1 MKYGK
6 YVFNSKEQA
15 EEKIADLSSTNE
27 AGEVLGHPH
36 DIVKIG
42 YELITE
48 AATIDEEG
56 NVVIEA
62 VYGDKFLVDVLWNT
76 PMADHPYGWKTYSV
90 EPSASKHRFVGVDFQ
105 SNKF

>member
-6 YVFNSKEQA
+6 YVFNDKQQA

-27 AGEVLGHPH
+27 AGEVTGHPH

-42 YELITE
+42 HELITE
-48 AATIDEEG
+48 A
-56 NVVIEA
+56 
-62 VYGDKFLVDVLWNT
+62 
-76 PMADHPYGWKTYSV
+76 YSV
-90 EPSASKHRFVGVDFQ
+90 EPNGTKHRFVGVDFN

>member
-6 YVFNSKEQA
+6 YVFNDKAQA

-36 DIVKIG
+36 DVVLVG
-42 YELITE
+42 HELITKAE
-48 AATIDEEG
+48 IDAEG
-56 NVVIEA
+56 NVVTEA

-76 PMADHPYGWKTYSV
+76 PMEDHPQDWKDYSV
-90 EPSASKHRFVGVDFQ
+90 EPRGTKHRFVGVDFN

>member
-6 YVFNSKEQA
+6 YVFNTKEQA
-15 EEKIADLSSTNE
+15 EEKIADLSTTNE

-42 YELITE
+42 HELITQAE
-48 AATIDEEG
+48 IDDEG
-56 NVVIEA
+56 NVVTEA
-62 VYGDKFLVDVLWNT
+62 VYSDKFLVDVLWNT

-90 EPSASKHRFVGVDFQ
+90 EPNGTKHRFVGVDFNA
-105 SNKF
+105 NKF